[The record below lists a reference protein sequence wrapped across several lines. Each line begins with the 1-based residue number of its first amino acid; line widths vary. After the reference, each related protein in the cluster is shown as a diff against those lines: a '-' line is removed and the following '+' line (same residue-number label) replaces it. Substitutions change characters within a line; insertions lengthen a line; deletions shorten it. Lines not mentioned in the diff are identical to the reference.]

1 MNSAQTVEE
10 INSLV
15 SERAALLERTE
26 LLAEEIGH
34 LRDDLETR
42 AQERAALLER
52 VEALEQE
59 RDRLVASNE
68 AAWKR
73 VATAEAKLLELEH
86 RPLHLVVR
94 DGQWVDDRCGCAY
107 HPDDDNNTH
116 RGGPHVHE
124 CAEHQ
129 EPQESKP

>member
-1 MNSAQTVEE
+1 MSDVEE
-10 INSLV
+10 LTQVLRDTEMLSLPKKDLSYVAKLILASGGWRRLV
-15 SERAALLERTE
+15 SER
-26 LLAEEIGH
+26 
-34 LRDDLETR
+34 
-42 AQERAALLER
+42 
-52 VEALEQE
+52 
-59 RDRLVASNE
+59 DRLEASNE

-73 VATAEAKLLELEH
+73 VATAEAALLELEH

-94 DGQWVDDRCGCAY
+94 NGEWVDDRCGCAY

-129 EPQESKP
+129 EPQEAKL